1 MIWYEKFFTKDECEK
16 IKNYSNIYNVN
27 YDLFGKHKDKIINN
41 KISTENFSYN
51 VYLIPNDENTEWFFN
66 KLMKWFEDKS
76 GKKIDWSKKVDACTL
91 HKYSEGEFFERHID
105 IQPGFEW
112 RRYNIGLQLSDESD
126 YEGGEY
132 SYWDAYE
139 TEYILPKEIGTIIAY
154 DSTIPHE
161 IKKITKGNRW
171 SIVMQVPY
179 WNFYNEKN
187 KGLI

>member
-1 MIWYEKFFTKDECEK
+1 MIWYEKAFSKDECET
-16 IKNYSNIYNVN
+16 IKNYSTIYNQD
-27 YDLFGKHKDKIINN
+27 YDLFGEHKNKIIDN
-41 KISTENFSYN
+41 KIKTDNFSYN
-51 VYLIPNDENTEWFFN
+51 IYLIPNNENTEWLFI
-66 KLMKWFEDKS
+66 KLMKWFEEKS
-76 GKKIDWSKKVDACTL
+76 GKKINWNRKIDACTL

-112 RRYNIGLQLSDESD
+112 RRYNIGLQLSDEND

-154 DSTIPHE
+154 DSTIPHAV
-161 IKKITKGNRW
+161 KKITKGIRW

-179 WNFYNEKN
+179 WNFIAEKN